1 MAKYFNR
8 TGRNKNKTVARP
20 KDDSLSAI
28 SNVIANVI
36 TFARSR
42 AFFFERNRMFYAF
55 SLSPFFPVDHFY
67 HHIYLICGKDRSDS
81 FGPNDVFH
89 RASDDA
95 PLHF

>member
-42 AFFFERNRMFYAF
+42 AFFSRGTVCFMLFP
-55 SLSPFFPVDHFY
+55 SPLFFLVDHFY